1 MAGSSKDELMKLKQ
15 RARVRGQ
22 QTSASHIS
30 SLLGGAIMGAVAA
43 SQSTTEFQT
52 LSEKLKEDNNAD
64 VIRGIVDEHISK
76 SVANALLAM
85 TPEQRDGVRVL
96 LDKLEEQGG

>member
-1 MAGSSKDELMKLKQ
+1 
-15 RARVRGQ
+15 
-22 QTSASHIS
+22 
-30 SLLGGAIMGAVAA
+30 MGAVAA

-52 LSEKLKEDNNAD
+52 LSEKLKEEQNAD

-76 SVANALLAM
+76 SIANALLAM

-96 LDKLEEQGG
+96 LDKLEEHGG